1 MVSTGRFRVIRPARA
16 GTEPLEYR
24 PSLHP
29 RQGKHGGVP
38 IFCKEWTLVKR
49 KDPGLAVVPL
59 WCRSWPCDE
68 CRPGRTKRLV
78 FEAKSGQPNLFITLT
93 TRRRPGGS
101 PAAAARALANAWRQ
115 VRREYVR
122 VHGKGSLAFLS
133 VFEETQ
139 HGSPHL
145 HIVARGKWVDQR
157 WLSKRMGALIDAPIV
172 WVQAIDGAGQIA
184 AYISKYIAKNPQ
196 RFAGTKRYWRSLDY
210 LLPVAGFKA
219 GAGAAEPR
227 WQVIRRR
234 WLAYVMGL
242 APDFDLIE
250 LGRNYA
256 TLAYRRPP

>member
-1 MVSTGRFRVIRPARA
+1 M
-16 GTEPLEYR
+16 
-24 PSLHP
+24 
-29 RQGKHGGVP
+29 
-38 IFCKEWTLVKR
+38 
-49 KDPGLAVVPL
+49 

-101 PAAAARALANAWRQ
+101 PAAAARSLANAWRQ

-122 VHGKGSLAFLS
+122 VHGQGSLAFLS

-139 HGSPHL
+139 HGWPHL

-157 WLSKRMGALIDAPIV
+157 WLSKRMGALINAPIV
-172 WVQAIDGAGQIA
+172 WVKAIKGLGQIA
-184 AYISKYIAKNPQ
+184 AYISKYIAKNPH

-210 LLPVAGFKA
+210 LLPVAGGRSGG
-219 GAGAAEPR
+219 GANEPG
-227 WQVIRRR
+227 WQIVRRH
-234 WLAYVMGL
+234 WLTYVMAT